1 MLKLKGNLVNTV
13 HTTAA
18 NIGSASAVY
27 IFADNAATI
36 TIAGSGSPFAG
47 TFKMAANTSATVV
60 KQPSD
65 TVAATAQVSVTA
77 IAHHY

>member
-1 MLKLKGNLVNTV
+1 MLKLKGSLVNTV
-13 HTTAA
+13 HSSAA

-47 TFKMAANTSATVV
+47 TFKMAANQTATVV
-60 KQPSD
+60 KQPAD
-65 TVAATAQVSVTA
+65 TIAVTQDMDCTPVG
-77 IAHHY
+77 HHY